1 MKKITKFFLPLVM
14 AIPLTLQA
22 QTIELTTMNWPPF
35 YAESLEKGGF
45 ITAIV
50 EEALAESG
58 YDSTIEFT
66 GWQNALNNAKNGDK
80 DAIVGGYYSE
90 ERAKE
95 YYFSIPIYT
104 VLAGLIKKPDFPL
117 TNYSSF
123 EELDQYTIAK
133 LKGTVIGESFDNFPF
148 TNLKEYAEVSDA
160 IKALNT
166 GEVQLYA
173 DSLAVA
179 KEAAK
184 AAGIDG
190 SQLQILL
197 PPLEENDLY
206 LLIAKSAPN
215 AETLRDAF
223 NKGLISLQASGR
235 YNEIL
240 AEFNQ
245 Q

>member
-197 PPLEENDLY
+197 PPLEENDIY

-215 AETLRDAF
+215 AEALRDAF

>member
-1 MKKITKFFLPLVM
+1 MKIVTMFFSALIIALPLTVK
-14 AIPLTLQA
+14 A
-22 QTIELTTMNWPPF
+22 QTVELTTMNWPPF

-45 ITAIV
+45 ITVIV
-50 EEALAESG
+50 EEAFAESG
-58 YDSTIEFT
+58 YNSTIEFT
-66 GWQNALNNAKNGDK
+66 GWQNALDNAKNGDK

-104 VLAGLIKKPDFPL
+104 VLAGLIKKPDFL
-117 TNYSSF
+117 INNYSSF
-123 EELDQYTIAK
+123 EELSQYSIAK

-148 TNLKEYAEVSDA
+148 SKLKEYPEVSDA
-160 IKALNT
+160 VKALDS

-184 AAGIDG
+184 AEGIDG

-206 LLIAKSAPN
+206 LLISKSAPN
-215 AETLRDAF
+215 AEELRDAF

-235 YNEIL
+235 YDEIL
-240 AEFNQ
+240 TEFNQ

>member
-1 MKKITKFFLPLVM
+1 MKKIQKFFSALIIALPLT
-14 AIPLTLQA
+14 AQA
-22 QTIELTTMNWPPF
+22 QTVELTTMNWPPF

-66 GWQNALNNAKNGDK
+66 GWQNALDNAKNGDK

-160 IKALNT
+160 IKALDSD
-166 GEVQLYA
+166 EVQLYA

-215 AETLRDAF
+215 AEELRDAF

-235 YNEIL
+235 YDEIL
-240 AEFNQ
+240 TEFNQ

>member
-1 MKKITKFFLPLVM
+1 MKKVQKFFSALIIALPLT
-14 AIPLTLQA
+14 AQA
-22 QTIELTTMNWPPF
+22 QTVELTTMNWPPF

-50 EEALAESG
+50 DEALAESG
-58 YDSTIEFT
+58 YDTTIEFT
-66 GWQNALNNAKNGDK
+66 GWQNALDSAKKGEK

-90 ERAKE
+90 ERAQE

-104 VLAGLIKKPDFPL
+104 VLAGLIKKPDFPVD
-117 TNYSSF
+117 NYSSF
-123 EELDQYTIAK
+123 DELDQYTIARI
-133 LKGTVIGESFDNFPF
+133 KGTVIGESFDNFPF
-148 TNLKEYAEVSDA
+148 SKLKEYPEVSDA
-160 IKALNT
+160 VKALDS

-184 AAGIDG
+184 AEGIDG

-206 LLIAKSAPN
+206 LLISKSAPN
-215 AETLRDAF
+215 AEELRDAF

-235 YNEIL
+235 YDEIL
-240 AEFNQ
+240 TEFNQ

>member
-1 MKKITKFFLPLVM
+1 MKIVTTFFSALIITLPLTVK
-14 AIPLTLQA
+14 A
-22 QTIELTTMNWPPF
+22 QTVELTTMNWPPF

-50 EEALAESG
+50 EEALTESG

-66 GWQNALNNAKNGDK
+66 GWQNALDNAKKGDK

-104 VLAGLIKKPDFPL
+104 VLAGLIKKPDFPMN
-117 TNYSSF
+117 NYSSF
-123 EELDQYTIAK
+123 EELNQYSIAK

-148 TNLKEYAEVSDA
+148 SNIKEYAEVSDA
-160 IKALNT
+160 VKALDS

-206 LLIAKSAPN
+206 LLISKTAPN
-215 AETLRDAF
+215 AEEIRDAF

-235 YNEIL
+235 YSEIL
-240 AEFNQ
+240 VEFNQ